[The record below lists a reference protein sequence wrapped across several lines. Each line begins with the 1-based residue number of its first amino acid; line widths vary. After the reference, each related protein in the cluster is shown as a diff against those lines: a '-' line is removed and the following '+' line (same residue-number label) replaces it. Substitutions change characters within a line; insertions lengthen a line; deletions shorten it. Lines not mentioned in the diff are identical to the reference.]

1 MEEFKPS
8 SSFGIGNGGVRVK
21 FRRLESAMEEFEP
34 SSRLG
39 IGNGA
44 VRVKF
49 RRFKSGMEDFEPSYD
64 TWNREWR
71 SLSQVPTLGIG
82 NGGVQA

>member
-1 MEEFKPS
+1 
-8 SSFGIGNGGVRVK
+8 
-21 FRRLESAMEEFEP
+21 MEEFEP

-39 IGNGA
+39 IRIGG

-49 RRFKSGMEDFEPSYD
+49 EVWIWKL
-64 TWNREWR
+64 R

-82 NGGVQA
+82 NGSV